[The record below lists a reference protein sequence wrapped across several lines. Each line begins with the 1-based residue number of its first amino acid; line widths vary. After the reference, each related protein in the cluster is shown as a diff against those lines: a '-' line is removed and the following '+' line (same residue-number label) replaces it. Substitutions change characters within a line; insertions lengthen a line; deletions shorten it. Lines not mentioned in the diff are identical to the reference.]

1 MFNGIQQGNSLV
13 TQGATLYI
21 LNRKEPSVVEA
32 NVVNVS
38 QPHISKSA
46 QNNPMGAFQNLV
58 VDLTLSVNG
67 ETTTIEFPLNSAV
80 ANYPEKG
87 WYASTDKASV
97 AREVESMA
105 NMSRQILT
113 QVPMHQ
119 KIVQGCEALILQLN
133 PEKQKEAQQAQ
144 EITMLKSQLS
154 EMNVKFDQL
163 VSLLSAGN
171 PANTKQKEE

>member
-1 MFNGIQQGNSLV
+1 MFNGLPQGASQIA
-13 TQGATLYI
+13 QGATLYI
-21 LNRKEPSVVEA
+21 LNRKEPSVMEA

-58 VDLTLSVNG
+58 VDLTLSLGG
-67 ETTTIEFPLNSAV
+67 ETTTIEFPINSAV

-87 WYASTDKASV
+87 WYASTDKTAV

-119 KIVQGCEALILQLN
+119 KIVQGCDALILQLN

-144 EITMLKSQLS
+144 EITMLKAQLS
-154 EMNVKFDQL
+154 EMSGKFDQL

-171 PANTKQKEE
+171 PANTKKEE